1 MKKAIVAA
9 AVLAGAFTTLS
20 AAEAGTL
27 IPIPPV
33 PGSTS
38 MFVTGINDSN
48 VITGFYQAGDGVNH
62 GFVGTLGGQYTTF
75 DWGSL
80 NDTEPRAINNDGYIT
95 GLAFDNS
102 ISFFGPEYIR
112 SPDGAVA
119 AILSGRRGT
128 ELVGTAQGI
137 DAHRNFVGDYWDE
150 NFNDYGYFGKGH
162 LYKAA
167 LTLPFNTHR
176 TRPRG
181 LNKDGTVVGYYNDNL
196 GIHGFVLKEGVATSF
211 NYPDQTAYETL
222 AEGINSKEII
232 VGAWTDADF
241 TFEHPF
247 IYDLAG
253 QSFEEIAVE
262 GATFAIADGINK
274 WGVVTITANGIG
286 YIYCIKEKT
295 CPAVGG
301 NRTELDDKWVPAS
314 AANAHALVCRY
325 RCLKPP
331 DGQAVRPPADAALMR
346 DMIQHD
352 AALRAELGRSS
363 GR

>member
-1 MKKAIVAA
+1 
-9 AVLAGAFTTLS
+9 
-20 AAEAGTL
+20 
-27 IPIPPV
+27 
-33 PGSTS
+33 
-38 MFVTGINDSN
+38 MFVTGINDNN
-48 VITGFYQAGDGVNH
+48 VITGFYQAGDGINH
-62 GFVGTLGGQYTTF
+62 GFVGTLDGRYSTF
-75 DWGSL
+75 DWGNL

-95 GLAFDNS
+95 GFAFDNS

-112 SPDGAVA
+112 SPDGAAA
-119 AILSGRRGT
+119 AILSGRRGM

-137 DAHRNFVGDYWDE
+137 DANRNFVGDYWDE

-162 LYKAA
+162 TYRAS

-196 GIHGFVLKEGVATSF
+196 GIHGFVVKEGVATSF

-232 VGAWTDADF
+232 VGGWTDADF

-247 IYDLAG
+247 IYDLTA

-262 GATFAIADGINK
+262 GATFAIAYGINK
-274 WGVVTITANGIG
+274 WGVVTIAADGIG
-286 YIYCIKEKT
+286 YIYCIKKKT

-301 NRTELDDKWVPAS
+301 SKIEADDKWIPAS
-314 AANAHALVCRY
+314 AKNVRALICRH
-325 RCLKPP
+325 RCLKPL
-331 DGQAVRPPADAALMR
+331 DGQAVRAPAEAAAMR
-346 DMIQHD
+346 DIIQHD
-352 AALRAELGRSS
+352 AALRAELVRPPGQ
-363 GR
+363 